1 MSKIRHN
8 ETPGRVEKAVNEYLK
23 RYLIMLIL

>member
-1 MSKIRHN
+1 MSKVRHN
-8 ETPGRVEKAVNEYLK
+8 ETHGKIEKAVNEYLK